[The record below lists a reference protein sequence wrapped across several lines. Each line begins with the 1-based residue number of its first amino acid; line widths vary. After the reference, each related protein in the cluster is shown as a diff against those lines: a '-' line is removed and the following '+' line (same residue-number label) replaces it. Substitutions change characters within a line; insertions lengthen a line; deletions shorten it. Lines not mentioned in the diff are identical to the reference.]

1 MSDTKGNTGDGN
13 STNRGS
19 GIFCST
25 EGTVRLFNK
34 ETNLKWDDINH
45 PEFNEFYLTK
55 WINEW
60 DMADEE
66 NKADPNFFVRGGYL
80 KTYTWNEAW
89 ANYWENS
96 DDKERQKVLNLPNF
110 DAKIFKDITGID
122 VEVAKKPQTIN
133 IGGKEY
139 EVTEE
144 LTKALENLK
153 EIK

>member
-1 MSDTKGNTGDGN
+1 
-13 STNRGS
+13 
-19 GIFCST
+19 
-25 EGTVRLFNK
+25 
-34 ETNLKWDDINH
+34 
-45 PEFNEFYLTK
+45 
-55 WINEW
+55 
-60 DMADEE
+60 MADEE